1 MEVKDF
7 QKKIVDFANKW
18 DKKRNNIPDTEST
31 LIHLMEEVGELS
43 RQYINKR
50 MRKEKFDEEEVKN
63 AIGDALM
70 QLVKIAHLEG
80 LNIENVV
87 TEIIEDE
94 PAGGFWIL
102 KRQAS
107 YTGSF
112 EVKSQL
118 NSIHNGLRRLKID
131 SRD

>member
-94 PAGGFWIL
+94 Q
-102 KRQAS
+102 KR
-107 YTGSF
+107 F
-112 EVKSQL
+112 LE
-118 NSIHNGLRRLKID
+118 
-131 SRD
+131 

>member
-1 MEVKDF
+1 MPLVIYYRSSNIVYDGPPNNLGEKMEVNDF
-7 QKKIVDFANKW
+7 QKKIVDFASKW
-18 DKKRNNIPDTEST
+18 DKKRNNIPDAEST

-50 MRKEKFDEEEVKN
+50 MRKEKFDEEEVEN

-94 PAGGFWIL
+94 Q
-102 KRQAS
+102 KR
-107 YTGSF
+107 F
-112 EVKSQL
+112 LE
-118 NSIHNGLRRLKID
+118 
-131 SRD
+131 